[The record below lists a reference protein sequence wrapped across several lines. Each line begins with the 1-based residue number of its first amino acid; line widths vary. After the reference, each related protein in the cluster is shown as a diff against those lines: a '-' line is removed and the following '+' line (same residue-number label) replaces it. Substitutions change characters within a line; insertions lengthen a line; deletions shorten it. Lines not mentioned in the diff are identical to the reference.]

1 LRKKL
6 LALRQV
12 VQVDFQRK
20 RIFFMRDPPRSEK
33 HSRTSAGMLMERAK
47 RAIEETGTGF
57 A

>member
-20 RIFFMRDPPRSEK
+20 RIFFMRDTSEIRK
-33 HSRTSAGMLMERAK
+33 AQQNICRNAYGAREERD
-47 RAIEETGTGF
+47 
-57 A
+57 